1 MRTGLERYQSGA
13 HRSVLNTWM
22 QNAPDLGHPK
32 ILEELKGCLCCTS
45 VEEVLELAEKI
56 HDTLTDMYRTL
67 ASHAAIAD
75 ERLLFESLAD
85 RQLAENRRLSRDAA
99 RLDMY

>member
-1 MRTGLERYQSGA
+1 M
-13 HRSVLNTWM
+13 
-22 QNAPDLGHPK
+22 
-32 ILEELKGCLCCTS
+32 CCTS